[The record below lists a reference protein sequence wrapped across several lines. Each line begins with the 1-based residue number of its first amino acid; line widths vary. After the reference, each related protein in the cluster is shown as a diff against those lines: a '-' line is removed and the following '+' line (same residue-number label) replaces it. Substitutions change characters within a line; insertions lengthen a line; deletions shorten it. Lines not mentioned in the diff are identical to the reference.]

1 MEINDKIYFTNLTKY
16 KSKINKN
23 ITYPEIISEID
34 YISAKIRTTAKD
46 ALSEL
51 ISVNI
56 ARKEI
61 SNILDDIKYLKKEGT
76 KNVTLG

>member
-34 YISAKIRTTAKD
+34 YLSAKA
-46 ALSEL
+46 EL
-51 ISVNI
+51 Q
-56 ARKEI
+56 
-61 SNILDDIKYLKKEGT
+61 LKMPFL
-76 KNVTLG
+76 N